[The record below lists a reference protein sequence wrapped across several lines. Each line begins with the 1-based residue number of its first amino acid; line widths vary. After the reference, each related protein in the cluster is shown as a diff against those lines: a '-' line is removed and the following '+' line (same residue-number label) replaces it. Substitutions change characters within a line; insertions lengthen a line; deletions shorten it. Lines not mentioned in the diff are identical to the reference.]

1 MRLGTATLQQMPCIS
16 DYDDGYD
23 DDSLSE
29 YEANEQAEDQ
39 FMRNPANLVAEL
51 ACLCC
56 ADEELSLSGVDE
68 QAIDEASAPMLL
80 AYMFNGSSLKLRE
93 SALYRLRELMLA
105 SAAGVIQEAAAEL
118 LKGEQQ

>member
-1 MRLGTATLQQMPCIS
+1 MQLGTLTQQQRPCPS
-16 DYDDGYD
+16 GYDSSYDDE
-23 DDSLSE
+23 SLTE
-29 YEANEQAEDQ
+29 YEATEQATDE
-39 FMRNPANLVAEL
+39 FMQNPSKLVAEL

-56 ADEELSLSGVDE
+56 IDEELSMSGIDE

-105 SAAGVIQEAAAEL
+105 NAADAIKERAAEL